1 LDSFHDYDFYSEEEI
16 NNMPL
21 DIGSHPNIENEEII
35 ILETNAEILGK
46 ECEEN
51 TLQLLS
57 LPSTSKCY
65 SDISLVDTAAEV
77 SFILDVAAST
87 TNKSEPELKEYLLW
101 SQTPE
106 RKGKKQSE
114 RLRYVITS
122 SEFCPVFEDIFFKS
136 QNFKDSVLYN
146 KIKFINK
153 KFKFAFGS

>member
-65 SDISLVDTAAEV
+65 SDISLVDTAEV

-114 RLRYVITS
+114 RLPYVITS
-122 SEFCPVFEDIFFKS
+122 SEFCPVFEDIFLKS
-136 QNFKDSVLYN
+136 QNCMDSV
-146 KIKFINK
+146 
-153 KFKFAFGS
+153 FKEY

>member
-65 SDISLVDTAAEV
+65 SDISLVDTAEV
-77 SFILDVAAST
+77 SFILDVAST
-87 TNKSEPELKEYLLW
+87 TNKSDPELKVANARK
-101 SQTPE
+101 E
-106 RKGKKQSE
+106 RQKAK
-114 RLRYVITS
+114 
-122 SEFCPVFEDIFFKS
+122 
-136 QNFKDSVLYN
+136 
-146 KIKFINK
+146 
-153 KFKFAFGS
+153 